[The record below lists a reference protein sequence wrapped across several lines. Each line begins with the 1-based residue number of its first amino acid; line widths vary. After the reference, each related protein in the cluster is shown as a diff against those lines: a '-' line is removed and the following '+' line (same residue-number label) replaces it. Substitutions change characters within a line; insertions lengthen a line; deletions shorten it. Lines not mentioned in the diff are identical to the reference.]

1 MLRAILWL
9 SVAGLVAVALSAWMV
24 YAHVVD
30 VGAQRDI
37 AAYLSRFAYVP
48 GMFPSMFPSFAAGL
62 LTLALSI
69 PRRQRPWTAAGL
81 VSHIL
86 DAYWPVAFYAGWWML
101 FPPSPDGVQMSSS
114 SSSSLV
120 VAVIDVISSGIAP
133 AAPALLA
140 LVAVAV
146 YWHAALRRS

>member
-37 AAYLSRFAYVP
+37 AACLSRFAYVT
-48 GMFPSMFPSFAAGL
+48 GMFPSFAAGL
-62 LTLALSI
+62 LTLALRI
-69 PRRQRPWTAAGL
+69 PRRQRPWTAAVL

-114 SSSSLV
+114 SSSSSSSLV

-140 LVAVAV
+140 LVAVAL
-146 YWHAALRRS
+146 YWRAALRRS